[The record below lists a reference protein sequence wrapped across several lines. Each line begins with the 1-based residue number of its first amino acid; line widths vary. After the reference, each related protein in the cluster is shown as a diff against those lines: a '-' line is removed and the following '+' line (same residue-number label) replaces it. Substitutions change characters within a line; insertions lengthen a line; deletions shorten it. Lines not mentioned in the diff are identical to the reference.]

1 MSITM
6 ILSDR
11 PIYIDRAVVG
21 DARFRARA
29 AGRQFEAELCFPE
42 PSDLK
47 CISAELAEHGFTLV
61 IDWDA
66 IDDYGPSLFGRIAG
80 RSELDE
86 HRLNRL
92 LDEIIEPYGGLVE
105 TFTWT

>member
-1 MSITM
+1 MAFTM
-6 ILSDR
+6 TLSDR

-29 AGRQFEAELCFPE
+29 AGRRFEAELCFPE

-47 CISAELAEHGFTLV
+47 CISADGFTLA
-61 IDWDA
+61 IDWDE